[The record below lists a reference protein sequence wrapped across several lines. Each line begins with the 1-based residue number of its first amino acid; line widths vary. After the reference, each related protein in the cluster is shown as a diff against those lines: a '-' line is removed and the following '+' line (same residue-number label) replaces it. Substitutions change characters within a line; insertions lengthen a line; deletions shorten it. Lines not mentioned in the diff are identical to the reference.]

1 MRQPETTAYQ
11 ATKHFGGREMGRSAG
26 WTNQR
31 FGQTTTVLPDG
42 RTLAIAGEHED
53 SYDPDFWIDVP
64 SSISDA

>member
-1 MRQPETTAYQ
+1 
-11 ATKHFGGREMGRSAG
+11 MGRSAG